1 MGRVYEGRCP
11 ECGYHRELFLGGGMM
26 SVNLELSS
34 GVLPSHEQDMIREM
48 RDRKEIAGFHVE
60 NYLTECPNCQEIMGN
75 TMIEVT
81 DQRGDRHVFGQHCGS
96 CGKKLEIHRENAKA
110 PLTCPKCREG
120 IMVFDEC
127 GLWD

>member
-34 GVLPSHEQDMIREM
+34 GVLPSHEQDMIRGM

-60 NYLTECPNCQEIMGN
+60 NYLVECPNCQEIMGN

-81 DQRGDRHVFGQHCGS
+81 DQRGDRHVFGQYCGS
-96 CGKKLEIHRENAKA
+96 CGKRRLPLFLRDMSSRTSRAGARERWCA
-110 PLTCPKCREG
+110 CRRR
-120 IMVFDEC
+120 
-127 GLWD
+127 

>member
-11 ECGYHRELFLGGGMM
+11 ECGYHRELFLGG
-26 SVNLELSS
+26 V
-34 GVLPSHEQDMIREM
+34 
-48 RDRKEIAGFHVE
+48 
-60 NYLTECPNCQEIMGN
+60 ECPNCQEIMGN

-81 DQRGDRHVFGQHCGS
+81 DQRGDRHVFGQYCGS
-96 CGKKLEIHRENAKA
+96 CGKKLEIHRENEKA